1 MTTENLGPS
10 KIIVDFLKQRVA
22 DGRIYNPTRVIADG
36 TGLSRKVIG
45 TRMKMMA
52 SDDWHGLLI
61 SKWSDKVWCV
71 TRREKNAQRRI
82 RADIQGL

>member
-1 MTTENLGPS
+1 MTTEDIGPS
-10 KIIVDFLKQRVA
+10 KIIVAFLRQRISE
-22 DGRIYNPTRVIADG
+22 GRIYNPTRVIADG

-61 SKWSDKVWCV
+61 SKWSDKTWCV
-71 TRREKNAQRRI
+71 TQREKHESRRV